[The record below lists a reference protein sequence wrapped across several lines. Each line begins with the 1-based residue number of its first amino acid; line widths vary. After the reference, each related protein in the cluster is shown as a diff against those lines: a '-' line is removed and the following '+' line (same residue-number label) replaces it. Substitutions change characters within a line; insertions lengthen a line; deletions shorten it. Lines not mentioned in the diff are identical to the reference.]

1 MLSSI
6 EVINVSKL
14 FTIRRNK
21 ADSLKSKLIGIVH
34 RRYREQ
40 RETLWALR
48 HVSFDVFPGEA
59 FGLIGKNGSGKSTLL
74 RVIAG
79 IYPPTRSICRCA
91 KKATLTRD
99 KGRQIC

>member
-1 MLSSI
+1 MLSNS
-6 EVINVSKL
+6 EVINVLKL
-14 FTIRRNK
+14 FTISHNK
-21 ADSLKSKLIGIVH
+21 ADSLKSKFIGIVH
-34 RRYREQ
+34 KRYREQ
-40 RETLWALR
+40 REILWALR

-79 IYPPTRSICRCA
+79 IYPPTRSIYRCA
-91 KKATLTRD
+91 KKGMLGRD